1 MTRWLRWRES
11 CPASPIHLIHIKEI
25 EILSWQRLMRITQSS
40 YATKVRDCVQVAQ
53 TAGPGIWHISVWAR
67 WRAWCKGRTA
77 CRGHPG
83 PGYGQ
88 CQAESKGHHHR
99 HLEQALRRFLRAAQ
113 IKYVWLDSDLTS
125 CRWNASCGQVNFKWT
140 SGKCQVNVKWR
151 SNLNLSLTL
160 LDVKLFNT
168 KIVIG

>member
-1 MTRWLRWRES
+1 MTRWLRWLES

-113 IKYVWLDSDLTS
+113 IKYDWILTWQAVDEMQAVV
-125 CRWNASCGQVNFKWT
+125 RWISNELQANVRWT
-140 SGKCQVNVKWR
+140 SSEGQISIWAWHYW
-151 SNLNLSLTL
+151 T
-160 LDVKLFNT
+160 
-168 KIVIG
+168 